1 MLNKMNL
8 WTSTGTLV
16 GIKIVNQQNFILEIN
31 LILLIQ
37 IIALYNNGSQMYRYK
52 EPINQ
57 ILKNICL

>member
-8 WTSTGTLV
+8 WTFIGTLV

-37 IIALYNNGSQMYRYK
+37 IIALYNNGSQMYDIKSRLTK
-52 EPINQ
+52 F
-57 ILKNICL
+57 